1 MTKRISLVTTMALLL
16 VSALGIA
23 ACGGKS
29 PKSTTTTRT
38 QSTTTT
44 DTGDKTSSDT
54 KETIKQQPDGSQSIE
69 RTETT
74 SKEIPPPGGPKQ

>member
-1 MTKRISLVTTMALLL
+1 MIKRISLVTTMALLF

-23 ACGGKS
+23 ACGDKAP

-44 DTGDKTSSDT
+44 DTGDNTSSDT
-54 KETIKQQPDGSQSIE
+54 KETVTQKPDGSQTVQ

-74 SKEIPPPGGPKQ
+74 NKEVPPPGRQ

>member
-1 MTKRISLVTTMALLL
+1 MAFLF

-23 ACGGKS
+23 ACGGKA

-44 DTGDKTSSDT
+44 DTGDNTSSDT
-54 KETIKQQPDGSQSIE
+54 KETTTLQPDGSQTVQ

-74 SKEIPPPGGPKQ
+74 NKEVPPPGGPKQ

>member
-1 MTKRISLVTTMALLL
+1 MTNLLRLVTISTFLFA
-16 VSALGIA
+16 A
-23 ACGGKS
+23 ACGSKAP

-44 DTGDKTSSDT
+44 DTGNKTETDT
-54 KETIKQQPDGSQSIE
+54 TEKTTKQPDGSSTVQ

-74 SKEIPPPGGPKQ
+74 NTAAPATK

>member
-1 MTKRISLVTTMALLL
+1 MAFLF

-29 PKSTTTTRT
+29 PPKSTTTTRT

-44 DTGDKTSSDT
+44 DTGDKTSSET
-54 KETIKQQPDGSQSIE
+54 KETITEQPDGSQTVK
-69 RTETT
+69 RTETME
-74 SKEIPPPGGPKQ
+74 KEVPPPGGPKQ